1 MVVRVVFLQALG
13 FGALKRSSIIAPTGS
28 MTRDMNFPILGKRL
42 FMKDL
47 GHLGDS
53 HYTGKIYDPSGI
65 IVGDGTIDGERNP
78 QRCKTKSSTNMF
90 LD

>member
-1 MVVRVVFLQALG
+1 
-13 FGALKRSSIIAPTGS
+13 
-28 MTRDMNFPILGKRL
+28 
-42 FMKDL
+42 MKDL